1 MADNQK
7 LDFIIAKLDAL
18 KGLPERLDNV
28 MGEIN
33 RFRQE
38 VNEWKRGVESSIKQ
52 VEDSVKFAHGEIKD
66 LKKEC
71 DKLKDKNVPSYAAFA
86 ELREDMH
93 RANLK
98 DRINSYKHNLI
109 FEGLEGA
116 EQNRWETESMLREF
130 WVEKMEI
137 PEGVAHEIILFDCHR
152 LKPRKGRP
160 ANIVAKF
167 AQMSDRDFVL
177 SYAKNLK
184 KQKVKTSYGEK
195 QQFFVQQHYPIEL
208 QDEKRELMSYYRRA
222 AKENLP
228 RSFRVVGTQLAL
240 FINRQRFV
248 PGMKFPSKSITGTST
263 LVPPAPSPS
272 LAETLPPAASPSPA
286 AQLAA
291 AMNPSQN
298 AESTEDSSET
308 EGDMTPNPPPEKRNR
323 VEEESPMS
331 QESPSLLKHDLSA
344 SF

>member
-1 MADNQK
+1 MADKK

-18 KGLPERLDNV
+18 KGVPERLDNV
-28 MGEIN
+28 MCEIN
-33 RFRQE
+33 RFREE
-38 VNEWKRGVESSIKQ
+38 VKDWKSGVESSIKQ
-52 VEDSVKFAHGEIKD
+52 VEDSVKFAHEEIKD

-71 DKLKDKNVPSYAAFA
+71 DKLKKKDVPSYAAFA
-86 ELREDMH
+86 ELRDDMY

-98 DRINSYKHNLI
+98 DRINSYKHNLL
-109 FEGLEGA
+109 FEGLDGV
-116 EQNRWETESMLREF
+116 EQDRWETESLLLEF

-152 LKPRKGRP
+152 LKPRQGRP

-184 KQKVKTSYGEK
+184 KHTVKTTYGEK
-195 QQFFVQQHYPIEL
+195 QQFFVQQHYPMEL
-208 QDEKRELMSYYRRA
+208 QDEKRDLMPYYKRA
-222 AKENLP
+222 AKESLP
-228 RSFRVVGTQLAL
+228 RSFRVVGTELAL
-240 FINRQRFV
+240 FINRQRFL
-248 PGMKFPSKSITGTST
+248 PGMKFPSKSITGTGT
-263 LVPPAPSPS
+263 LVPSAPSS
-272 LAETLPPAASPSPA
+272 SSSSSLPPATSQSPA
-286 AQLAA
+286 AQPAA
-291 AMNPSQN
+291 AINQSRKTDSS
-298 AESTEDSSET
+298 EESSET

-331 QESPSLLKHDLSA
+331 QQSPSLLKHDLSA